1 MIKTLL
7 LLPSYDCAPG
17 ETNHLFDH
25 ICSLPRCKVCS
36 SLCSR
41 KIMNIQ
47 LVDLSGLTVTCNSPK
62 AIDLCNTVLQA
73 MYSCSNTEG
82 FLPSLN
88 QALQLDPD
96 FILARCMTVRLLLN
110 TSFVITFTCS
120 YFFTITQVTLQLE
133 EGTPSDPVGRFFL
146 KLGK

>member
-1 MIKTLL
+1 
-7 LLPSYDCAPG
+7 
-17 ETNHLFDH
+17 
-25 ICSLPRCKVCS
+25 
-36 SLCSR
+36 
-41 KIMNIQ
+41 MNIQ
-47 LVDLSGLTVTCNSPK
+47 LVDLSSLTVTCNSPK
-62 AIDLCNTVLQA
+62 AIDLYNTVLQA
-73 MYSCSNTEG
+73 IYSWSNTEG